1 MNFRDLWKRR
11 IVDPIFSL
19 LKRGITPKQIALSIA
34 FGVTL
39 GIIPVLGSTT
49 ILCALAAFAF
59 RLNLPAIQLI
69 NYLVY
74 PLQILL
80 LIPQYRAGEFL
91 FNTEHLPLSLTQV
104 TKLMKEDLWGTILFL
119 WDTTWHAVLVWI
131 ILAPFAIAI
140 IYYSLYPAIRRLPF
154 NSAAQKA

>member
-1 MNFRDLWKRR
+1 MNFRNLWKRR

-49 ILCALAAFAF
+49 ILCALAAISF
-59 RLNLPAIQLI
+59 RLNLPAIQLV
-69 NYLVY
+69 NFLVY
-74 PLQILL
+74 PLQIIL
-80 LIPQYRAGEFL
+80 LIPLYRAGEFL
-91 FNTEHLPLSLTQV
+91 FHTEHLPLSLTQV
-104 TKLMKEDLWGTILFL
+104 TNLMKEDLWGTILFL
-119 WDTTWHAVLVWI
+119 WDTTWHAVVVWI